1 MFAHPHDYEQWE
13 YWDQIEAPTLVLR
26 GVESDL
32 LLSDTAQEM
41 TSRGPRARIV
51 EIEGC
56 GHAPALN
63 VASQIKIVRDFLT
76 A

>member
-1 MFAHPHDYEQWE
+1 M
-13 YWDQIEAPTLVLR
+13 VLR

-32 LLSDTAQEM
+32 LLADTAKQM
-41 TSRGPRARIV
+41 AARGPQATIV

>member
-1 MFAHPHDYEQWE
+1 
-13 YWDQIEAPTLVLR
+13 VLR
-26 GVESDL
+26 GVASDL
-32 LLSDTAQEM
+32 LLPDAAREM
-41 TSRGPRARIV
+41 TARGPKATIV

-63 VASQIKIVRDFLT
+63 VASQIKLVRDFLE

>member
-1 MFAHPHDYEQWE
+1 M
-13 YWDQIEAPTLVLR
+13 VLQ

-32 LLSDTAQEM
+32 LLADTAKQM
-41 TSRGPRARIV
+41 TARGPQTTIV